1 MEILP
6 LNWYVESPIDFEY
19 KQYILFAYLQNVEVS
34 FLNRVLSPHLLHM
47 EKMVI
52 ELNNFNDSFE
62 MIRKDFEKHRYIY
75 MDINK
80 KLEGEFDETIIQ
92 IKDIVEFSIPQFES
106 RIKMGYRVF
115 EKYKQILF

>member
-1 MEILP
+1 VEILP